1 VQSLTV
7 KSGTR
12 WAVAITVLALTTV
25 LVCGAGSAV
34 ASPTVKHHR
43 YSPFGVL
50 PVVGTWQIEAQPSG
64 GVPPFE
70 VMASFAV
77 GGGLVATESESAS
90 TNIGAY
96 AAGPSGD
103 VLVTAHRYRLDAQG
117 QPAGKIILRA
127 DLKVRGNTISGMF
140 KIDVYDTGGHIVLSS
155 SGMAAGRRFAVQPL

>member
-25 LVCGAGSAV
+25 LVCEAASAL

-50 PVVGTWQIEAQPSG
+50 PVVGTWQIDAQPSG

-70 VMASFAV
+70 VMASTN
-77 GGGLVATESESAS
+77 GGSARRLSAQSGESRPVAIRAPRSCC
-90 TNIGAY
+90 
-96 AAGPSGD
+96 AGS
-103 VLVTAHRYRLDAQG
+103 
-117 QPAGKIILRA
+117 I
-127 DLKVRGNTISGMF
+127 
-140 KIDVYDTGGHIVLSS
+140 
-155 SGMAAGRRFAVQPL
+155 